1 MKFNIQDRIVLDE
14 MVDAFTNEM
23 LKQHAEYEKKGK
35 NPIITSTYWLHM
47 IQEVQHKIDQF
58 DAYED
63 VRESGVTNMFDW
75 RTVSDYSGLNKQDI
89 MTIMQ
94 NYGELSKKYGN

>member
-35 NPIITSTYWLHM
+35 NPIITATYWLHM
-47 IQEVQHKIDQF
+47 IQEVQHKIDLHTTKK
-58 DAYED
+58 A
-63 VRESGVTNMFDW
+63 
-75 RTVSDYSGLNKQDI
+75 LKQ
-89 MTIMQ
+89 
-94 NYGELSKKYGN
+94 SKLTR